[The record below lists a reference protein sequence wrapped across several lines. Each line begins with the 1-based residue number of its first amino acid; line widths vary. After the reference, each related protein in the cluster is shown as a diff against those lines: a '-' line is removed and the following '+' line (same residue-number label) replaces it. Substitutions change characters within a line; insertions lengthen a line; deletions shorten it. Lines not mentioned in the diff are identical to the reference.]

1 MQQKFFKDFEGAI
14 SQERLSAYTDP
25 PSSDVPLETLTLAR
39 YMLNMSLCESLY
51 ISLQMCEV
59 GLRNA
64 IHIEL
69 SRLNGRKDWYDSPS
83 FPMTSWAQSEVAN
96 AKAKISGAKKI
107 VTPGR
112 VISEMTFGFWTSL
125 FESHYEQRTH
135 FLPSGIKGVFPHLPK
150 SLHWKDLDSRHQ
162 QIHDVLG
169 WLNPSL
175 RHMAQAVDRFTELRS
190 AGLKPWINI
199 VQGDGRG

>member
-1 MQQKFFKDFEGAI
+1 
-14 SQERLSAYTDP
+14 
-25 PSSDVPLETLTLAR
+25 
-39 YMLNMSLCESLY
+39 MLNMSLCESLY

-83 FPMTSWAQSEVAN
+83 FPMTSWDQSEVAN

-150 SLHWKDLDSRHQ
+150 SLHNRKDRKADLEEIRQLRSRVFHHERIIHWKDLDSRHQ

>member
-1 MQQKFFKDFEGAI
+1 
-14 SQERLSAYTDP
+14 
-25 PSSDVPLETLTLAR
+25 
-39 YMLNMSLCESLY
+39 
-51 ISLQMCEV
+51 MCEV

-96 AKAKISGAKKI
+96 AKAKICGAKKI

-135 FLPSGIKGVFPHLPK
+135 FLPSGIKGVFPYLPK
-150 SLHWKDLDSRHQ
+150 SLHNRKDRKADLEEIRQLRNRVFHHERIIHWKDLDSRHQ

-199 VQGDGRG
+199 VQGDGRGVGHEG